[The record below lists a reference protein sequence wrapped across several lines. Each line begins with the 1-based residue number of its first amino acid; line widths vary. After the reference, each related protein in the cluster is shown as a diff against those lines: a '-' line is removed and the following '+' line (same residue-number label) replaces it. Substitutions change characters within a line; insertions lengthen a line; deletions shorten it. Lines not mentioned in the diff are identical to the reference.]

1 MKKWDTR
8 ILYSHGL
15 LVAYKTHLSGQN
27 KLKVLSESNP
37 YNFYIHQPNKKT
49 AKFQNK
55 LEKKNLI

>member
-1 MKKWDTR
+1 M
-8 ILYSHGL
+8 
-15 LVAYKTHLSGQN
+15 VAYKTHLSGQN

-55 LEKKNLI
+55 LEKKKSNLNIEV